1 MSHYPEYIAF
11 KESLQQIQDTID
23 LAKNQSYNDTGLN
36 QTALFAGLEQVQ
48 QLFKEQILT
57 MNWDRV
63 PSDRVSSMQS
73 YVTEMHKQMRLL
85 ATDAIFFQTARQP
98 ATQQQRLSQITTR
111 IETLIRYCDALL
123 E

>member
-23 LAKNQSYNDTGLN
+23 LAKNQSYNHSGLN
-36 QTALFAGLEQVQ
+36 QTAPFAGLSEVQ

-57 MNWDRV
+57 MTWDRV
-63 PSDRVSSMQS
+63 PSDRRSSMQS

-85 ATDAIFFQTARQP
+85 ATDVIFFQTARQP

-111 IETLIRYCDALL
+111 LDTLIRYCDALL